1 MLSFTRTLRLPV
13 SLGSPCA
20 SGSSLRNLSFSSPV
34 RARRTRPVIEEDITD
49 DDFFELLT
57 EAPEVADSPSSGH
70 LMLREQ
76 RQMLHYLRL
85 IEHEMPKLVGMSCVS
100 SGHQPFC

>member
-13 SLGSPCA
+13 SLRSPCA
-20 SGSSLRNLSFSSPV
+20 SVSSLRNLSFSSSV
-34 RARRTRPVIEEDITD
+34 LARRTRPVIEEDFTD
-49 DDFFELLT
+49 DDFLELLT

-76 RQMLHYLRL
+76 RQILHYLRL
-85 IEHEMPKLVGMSCVS
+85 IEHEMPKLVGTLHVS
-100 SGHQPFC
+100 SGHQPFR